1 MPAKTTLP
9 RVNLFSLDLL
19 YTVCPDWENTIVKG
33 HWQLA
38 RQVHRWHTAPALFDH
53 PGGTFPASVANLC
66 KVRVSQHKWFL
77 KDESN
82 RASFG
87 ILSFDDHFT
96 RLCVP
101 RRDVIN
107 TVFRVLHRN
116 WLCMRKM
123 TYANTICSAF
133 VLIWWKQLLPIT
145 VFWNLLSHNSLPFIL
160 TCSNTWYGI
169 DW

>member
-53 PGGTFPASVANLC
+53 PGGTFPALVANLC

-77 KDESN
+77 RDESN
-82 RASFG
+82 RASFTG
-87 ILSFDDHFT
+87 QWWHL
-96 RLCVP
+96 V
-101 RRDVIN
+101 
-107 TVFRVLHRN
+107 
-116 WLCMRKM
+116 
-123 TYANTICSAF
+123 
-133 VLIWWKQLLPIT
+133 IWWPFHKAVCIQERCNQYSIQSVRQELAVHEENDLCKYY
-145 VFWNLLSHNSLPFIL
+145 LLSIRSHLMKTATSHHSIL
-160 TCSNTWYGI
+160 KSA
-169 DW
+169 